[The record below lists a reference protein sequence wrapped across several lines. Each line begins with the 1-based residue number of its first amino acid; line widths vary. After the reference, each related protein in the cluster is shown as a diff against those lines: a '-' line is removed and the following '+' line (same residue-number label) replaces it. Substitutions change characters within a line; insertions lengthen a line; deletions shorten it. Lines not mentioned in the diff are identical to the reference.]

1 MNLEQLKEYL
11 NNLISSLSIKDKKI
25 LKARLKSLTSAFPF
39 NEYEYILMFLQD
51 RKIIS
56 FQDYE
61 ILRKNYVS
69 SNRYLELYTLAP
81 RIFGEIWAHQHIMD
95 LDHRFIKPDKNIDSN
110 YEGQYDLWIE
120 GIKVEIKSARA
131 INTKKRGN
139 LVAKAL
145 PFGTKEPFWMNY
157 QQIKLDVADVFV
169 FIGVWIDRIIYW
181 VLSNKEVKQN
191 PYLSHQHRGGIEYQ
205 IGITNKNLNN
215 FNKFKVNPKQLG
227 DLVIKKGKKT
237 SS

>member
-81 RIFGEIWAHQHIMD
+81 RIFGEIWAH
-95 LDHRFIKPDKNIDSN
+95 
-110 YEGQYDLWIE
+110 
-120 GIKVEIKSARA
+120 
-131 INTKKRGN
+131 
-139 LVAKAL
+139 
-145 PFGTKEPFWMNY
+145 
-157 QQIKLDVADVFV
+157 
-169 FIGVWIDRIIYW
+169 
-181 VLSNKEVKQN
+181 
-191 PYLSHQHRGGIEYQ
+191 
-205 IGITNKNLNN
+205 
-215 FNKFKVNPKQLG
+215 
-227 DLVIKKGKKT
+227 
-237 SS
+237 